1 MNCLNIFFMRLGMNS
16 FFMDYAAVKGY
27 KSHQNNYAWPCSKY
41 LHCHWTT
48 SQVINSNSVTILW
61 LIRFDNFFHHFGPF
75 RKKLAPGYLS
85 KFPGFFATGRFSRW
99 PPPQFWIFEFLPNH
113 QEVHFFLCFWGQR
126 THLCPY
132 LYDLKSFWPSNNCYK
147 YFSPF
152 LNWKY
157 GILTSAQP

>member
-1 MNCLNIFFMRLGMNS
+1 MCPNLRITRAF
-16 FFMDYAAVKGY
+16 
-27 KSHQNNYAWPCSKY
+27 
-41 LHCHWTT
+41 